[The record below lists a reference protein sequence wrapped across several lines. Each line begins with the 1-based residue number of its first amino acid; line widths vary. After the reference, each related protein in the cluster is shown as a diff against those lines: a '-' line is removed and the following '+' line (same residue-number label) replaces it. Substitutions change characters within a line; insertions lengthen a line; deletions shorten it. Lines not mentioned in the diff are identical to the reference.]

1 MPRLLL
7 MRHAKSSWADSALKD
22 HERPLN
28 DRGVAAATAMG
39 KYFAREGMVPDRL
52 LVSTA
57 RRTRETIAGVLAQ
70 TTGWPTPT
78 FDERLYAAS
87 ASRLAGLVRATE
99 ANIRTL
105 MLVAHNPG
113 MQMLACDLGGRD
125 AWRVVGKFPTGA
137 LATIEWD
144 GSWAEAE
151 RGALTHFVAPRD
163 L

>member
-7 MRHAKSSWADSALKD
+7 MRHAKSSWADSSLGD

-28 DRGVAAATAMG
+28 DRGVAASATMG
-39 KYFAREGMVPDRL
+39 KHLARERIQPDRL
-52 LVSTA
+52 LVSTS

-70 TTGWPTPT
+70 TSGWPTPT

-87 ASRLAGLVRATE
+87 ATTLAQLVRETGE
-99 ANIRTL
+99 EVRTL

-113 MQMLACDLGGRD
+113 MQTLATALGGIE
-125 AWRVVGKFPTGA
+125 AWRAVGKFPTGA
-137 LATIEWD
+137 LAMIEWE
-144 GSWAEAE
+144 GRWAEAE
-151 RGALTHFVAPRD
+151 RGTLTRFVAPRD